1 MMPMVVHAIQ
11 TRIRKYVSNATD
23 MKELSKMV
31 NYLDKA
37 YISILLGAFTL
48 VE

>member
-1 MMPMVVHAIQ
+1 MPVVVHAIQ
-11 TRIRKYVSNATD
+11 MRIRKHASNATD

-37 YISILLGAFTL
+37 YISILLEAFTL